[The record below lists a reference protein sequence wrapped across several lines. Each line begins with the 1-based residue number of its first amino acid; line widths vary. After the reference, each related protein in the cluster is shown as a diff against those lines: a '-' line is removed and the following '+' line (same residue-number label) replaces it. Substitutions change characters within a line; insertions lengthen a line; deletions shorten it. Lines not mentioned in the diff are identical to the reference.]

1 LRLRKSRLIVF
12 SALLL
17 VQALFNTPNGLC
29 DEQYTP
35 QEFSV
40 KVYSD
45 GVADLLYKVDVDPT
59 LLSVNVSLFGDAYE
73 NMMVSDQDGVLLDYA
88 IFDGYVKIDVLGAL
102 SVDIEY
108 TASDLTNKSGSLW
121 ILSLEVPVNTNIQL
135 PNRATIISLNPTPI
149 GISIIEESV
158 SLTMPAGPIEVSY
171 VLGVVGT
178 KEHALALINEA
189 ETYIEEKIAEG
200 LNMSEAEALLLQAR
214 NAYDERQY
222 VQAEQL
228 AIQAKELTAE
238 TVALASEANTAI
250 EEAQSAYNTVE
261 EAGRTSMLEQAN
273 EWLIQAQSA
282 YNSGNYVEA
291 KNLAEDAAEAAQES
305 EKPPLN
311 PIYYLVGV
319 LGVGMIASIVFIS
332 RKGEKPEK
340 SEVYRA
346 DLDKMFNEHDQLR
359 MDEKEVLKFIA
370 EAEAGVFVSEIRQRF
385 DLPKSS
391 AWRMIRRLENEEL
404 IEASPVGRETFVQI
418 GPRYKV
424 RPNA

>member
-228 AIQAKELTAE
+228 AI
-238 TVALASEANTAI
+238 
-250 EEAQSAYNTVE
+250 
-261 EAGRTSMLEQAN
+261 
-273 EWLIQAQSA
+273 
-282 YNSGNYVEA
+282 
-291 KNLAEDAAEAAQES
+291 
-305 EKPPLN
+305 
-311 PIYYLVGV
+311 
-319 LGVGMIASIVFIS
+319 
-332 RKGEKPEK
+332 
-340 SEVYRA
+340 
-346 DLDKMFNEHDQLR
+346 
-359 MDEKEVLKFIA
+359 
-370 EAEAGVFVSEIRQRF
+370 
-385 DLPKSS
+385 
-391 AWRMIRRLENEEL
+391 
-404 IEASPVGRETFVQI
+404 
-418 GPRYKV
+418 
-424 RPNA
+424 